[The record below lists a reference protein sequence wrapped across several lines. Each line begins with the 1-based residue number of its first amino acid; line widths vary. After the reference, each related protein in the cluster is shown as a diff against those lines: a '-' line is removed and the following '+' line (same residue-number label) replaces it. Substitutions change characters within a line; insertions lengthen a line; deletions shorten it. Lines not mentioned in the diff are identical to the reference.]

1 MLRECGHS
9 LKPES
14 MSEKSVAAAH
24 LSRWLIST
32 IAYCEHAITNQHQPQ
47 VSAATSPVQAIAEA
61 SRHLSKADIVEI
73 KCLGSPPQ
81 PVMTVCICV
90 CILLG
95 QNSDSGWAGA
105 KAMVADVRFLT

>member
-1 MLRECGHS
+1 MGS
-9 LKPES
+9 T
-14 MSEKSVAAAH
+14 AAAH

-32 IAYCEHAITNQHQPQ
+32 IAYCEHANTNQHQPQ
-47 VSAATSPVQAIAEA
+47 VSEASPPVQAIPEA

-95 QNSDSGWAGA
+95 QDSDSGWAGV
-105 KAMVADVRFLT
+105 KQTVADARFLKKLLEHKK